1 MCYASSEEEKSSTG
15 LLNCGPYVLQTDL
28 QSNMHTGVIMVWPLR
43 GKPTTLVAFEAVS
56 TKGNPLVCKAVQPL
70 AGDLGPIEK
79 ILLVS

>member
-1 MCYASSEEEKSSTG
+1 MLHASSEEEKSSTG
-15 LLNCGPYVLQTDL
+15 LLNCGPYV

-43 GKPTTLVAFEAVS
+43 GKPTTLVAFEAVP